1 MGELAALTTAL
12 FWSWTAFFF
21 TVASRRV
28 GSLTV
33 NIFRMPLGALL
44 LVLTYALP
52 GGVFSAT
59 RNQVFLLALS
69 GVIGLAIGDGFLF
82 ESFVLIGPRLTLLLF
97 TTSPLMTAVLA
108 YIVLGET
115 INMIGLLGMAVTIG
129 GVAWVITEK
138 KEGGHGFHR
147 RGGAYAL
154 CAALGQAV
162 GLLFAK
168 EALNSGIDALL
179 ATIIRMSAGTLAIA
193 VVIPILGKPDWKG
206 LFREKRGALPFFL
219 GGVVFGPYLGVWLS
233 QVAVKRTQTG
243 IAATLFSTLPVLIL
257 PISRY
262 VEHEKISSR
271 AVIGAV
277 LALIGVALLFFR

>member
-1 MGELAALTTAL
+1 MGELAALTTAF

-21 TVASRRV
+21 TVASRRL

-33 NIFRMPLGALL
+33 NMFRMPLGALL

-52 GGVFSAT
+52 GGAFSAT
-59 RNQVFLLALS
+59 GNQVLLLALS
-69 GVIGLAIGDGFLF
+69 GVIGLTIGDSFLF

-97 TTSPLMTAVLA
+97 TISPLMTAVLA
-108 YIVLGET
+108 YYVLGET
-115 INMIGLLGMAVTIG
+115 ISTVGLLGMAVTIG
-129 GVAWVITEK
+129 GVVWVVMEK
-138 KEGGHGFHR
+138 KNGREGAR
-147 RGGAYAL
+147 LRGGIYAL

-162 GLLFAK
+162 GLLLAK
-168 EALNSGIDALL
+168 EALNTGIDALL
-179 ATIIRMSAGTLAIA
+179 ATIIRMSAGALAMAI
-193 VVIPILGKPDWKG
+193 VIPILGKPDWKG
-206 LFREKRGALPFFL
+206 LFREKRGALPFL
-219 GGVVFGPYLGVWLS
+219 AGGVFFGPYLGVWLS

-262 VEHEKISSR
+262 LDREKISSR
-271 AVIGAV
+271 AVIGAL